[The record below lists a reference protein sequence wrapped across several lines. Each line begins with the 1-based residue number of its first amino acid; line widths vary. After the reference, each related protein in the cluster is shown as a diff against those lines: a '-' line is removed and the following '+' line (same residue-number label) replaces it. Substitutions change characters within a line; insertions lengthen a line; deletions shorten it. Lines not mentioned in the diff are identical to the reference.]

1 MPTTS
6 TTPATRRALARPLAI
21 VAAAT
26 LGAAALV
33 TAFITGC
40 QGNASSVQQEHR
52 AQASGGAAFSPTPAE
67 YRYSRA
73 DMPNA
78 QPVLRGLDMYATTPG
93 TPGAGDGGSGHFGLP
108 PAKPASPAAGGSS
121 LYYIEA
127 AAPERDGLLPMA
139 RELRAAQPRPSI
151 AVIDVPR
158 LSSSDELLV
167 IIRREGDRPAPPTPP
182 PSDDTPTFPCL
193 MAHEPGTTTQVA
205 VPLRHTDVKG
215 SIAGPFSAVT
225 VTQQFVNPYD
235 GKIEA
240 VYVFPLPENAAVN
253 DFVMT
258 IGDRHIR
265 GVIREREQAEQIYST
280 AKSQGY
286 TASLLT
292 QERPNIFTQKV
303 ANIEPGRQV
312 DIAISYY
319 GPLTYIDG
327 AFEFVFPM
335 VVGPRYNPPAWKDGV
350 AATPRGRPDQTRQ
363 PTEVQYL
370 KPHERSSS
378 DIGIALDI
386 DAGVPIHSIT
396 SPSHAINTQTT
407 GRTTANVAL
416 ANMASLPNKD
426 FVLRINV
433 ASDRVQSG
441 VIAASTERGNFF
453 SLLIVPPASLQ
464 NTPRGPVEM
473 VFVLDASGSMNG
485 RPIEQAK
492 DAISR
497 GLDRLEPGD
506 TFQLINFAQSTTQL
520 GSRPLYATRD
530 NVERAKRYLDTIQGQ
545 GGTEMLNGL
554 RTSLDFPH
562 DAERLRYVVFATDGF
577 IGNEPQVLAETD
589 ARLGWSRVFSLGIG
603 SAPNRYLMDSMARMG
618 RGFASYLSLDES
630 PYRVM
635 DAFMERVSHSALH
648 DVAIDFGGARVSE
661 VLPARIPDVY
671 VGRPVTIIGR
681 YEGALPNTVRISG
694 RAGGSSVTIDAPV
707 YNGCGPLAQK
717 ALGPLW
723 ARAKITALADRAAWD
738 AQGELPVEIK
748 RTALDWSLMSQFTAF
763 VAVDSSALTSG
774 LTGTTVAM
782 PVPVPEGVQYRT
794 TIGGGGADDG
804 GR

>member
-1 MPTTS
+1 M
-6 TTPATRRALARPLAI
+6 TTPAPARHLRRAITRPWTI
-21 VAAAT
+21 AAAAA
-26 LGAAALV
+26 LGAAALI
-33 TAFITGC
+33 TAIIAGC
-40 QGNASSVQQEHR
+40 QSNNSP
-52 AQASGGAAFSPTPAE
+52 AQVERRGYASGGAAARSP
-67 YRYSRA
+67 SS
-73 DMPNA
+73 
-78 QPVLRGLDMYATTPG
+78 Q
-93 TPGAGDGGSGHFGLP
+93 AGDLYFMSANSDSALAPYDADKRFRGTAGEELTGFGGYAPP
-108 PAKPASPAAGGSS
+108 PAAPGGGAPSVRYVDGAKPD
-121 LYYIEA
+121 
-127 AAPERDGLLPMA
+127 RDGLLPMA
-139 RELRAAQPRPSI
+139 RVPATPRPSI

-167 IIRREGDRPAPPTPP
+167 IIKREGDRPAPPP
-182 PSDDTPTFPCL
+182 DDERPTFPCL
-193 MAHEPGTTTQVA
+193 MTYEPGTTTQVA

-215 SIAGPFSAVT
+215 SIAGPFSAVN
-225 VTQQFVNPYD
+225 VTQQFMNPYS

-265 GVIREREQAEQIYST
+265 GIIREREQAQRIYNE

-319 GPLTYIDG
+319 GPLNYIDG

-335 VVGPRYNPPAWKDGV
+335 VVGPRYNPPAWRDGV
-350 AATPRGRPDQTRQ
+350 AATPRGVPDQTRQ

-386 DAGVPIHSIT
+386 DAGVPIQSIS
-396 SPSHAINTQTT
+396 SPSHTINTQST
-407 GRTTANVAL
+407 GHTTANVSL
-416 ANMASLPNKD
+416 ANMSSLPNKD
-426 FVLRINV
+426 FVLRVNV
-433 ASDRVQSG
+433 ATDRVQSG
-441 VIAASTERGNFF
+441 VITASTERGNFF

-464 NTPRGPVEM
+464 NTSRGPVEM

-506 TFQLINFAQSTTQL
+506 TFQLINFAQSATQL
-520 GSRPLYATRD
+520 GSRPMYATRD
-530 NVERAKRYLDTIQGQ
+530 NVERAKRYLEAIQGQ

-554 RTSLDFPH
+554 RASLDFPH

-577 IGNEPQVLAETD
+577 IGNEPQILAETD
-589 ARLGWSRVFSLGIG
+589 ARLNASRIFSLGIG
-603 SAPNRYLMDSMARMG
+603 SSPNRYLMDAMARMG
-618 RGFASYLSLDES
+618 RGFASFLSLDES

-648 DVAIDFGGARVSE
+648 DVSIDFGGARISE
-661 VLPARIPDVY
+661 VFPARIPDVY
-671 VGRPVTIIGR
+671 VGRPVMIIGR
-681 YEGALPNTVRISG
+681 YDGALPSTVRVRG
-694 RAGGSSVTIDAPV
+694 RAGGTELTIEAPV

-738 AQGELPVEIK
+738 AQGELPFEIK

-763 VAVDSSALTSG
+763 VAVDSSQPTWG
-774 LTGTTVAM
+774 QTGTTVAV
-782 PVPVPEGVQYRT
+782 PVPVPEGTQYST
-794 TIGGGGADDG
+794 TVGGES
-804 GR
+804 RR